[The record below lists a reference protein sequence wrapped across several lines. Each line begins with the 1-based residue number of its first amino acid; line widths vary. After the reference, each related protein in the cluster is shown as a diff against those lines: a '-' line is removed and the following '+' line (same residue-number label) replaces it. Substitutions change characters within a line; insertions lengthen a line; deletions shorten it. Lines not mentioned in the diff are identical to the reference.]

1 MTAKPD
7 GRRTRHLHRRGE
19 LLEAVADRLAEHGLE
34 DLRTL
39 AGAVGISHRAL
50 LYHFGT
56 RENLLR
62 EGLTEVRRREQERMT
77 ALAAQLQ
84 AGDVDVETL
93 LRAAWARATA
103 PDRQPF
109 VRLHYQVQA
118 AALATPAPYSE
129 FLDGLV
135 QSWIELLTPVVER
148 AGVPEQDAPAVA
160 TFVFG
165 AIRGLQLDLLS
176 TGDRER
182 VDAAFERL
190 LAAALALLPS
200 P

>member
-1 MTAKPD
+1 MTAKQD

-19 LLEAVADRLAEHGLE
+19 LLDAIADRLAEHGLE

-39 AGAVGISHRAL
+39 AGAVGVSHRAL

-62 EGLTEVRRREQERMT
+62 EGLTEVRRREQERM
-77 ALAAQLQ
+77 AGLAQQLE

-135 QSWIELLTPVVER
+135 ASWIELLTPVVVR
-148 AGVPEQDAPAVA
+148 AGVPAREAPAVA

-165 AIRGLQLDLLS
+165 AIRGLQLDLVS

-182 VDAAFERL
+182 VDAAFERIVDSIAAW
-190 LAAALALLPS
+190 LA
-200 P
+200 